1 MLTFS
6 YWNMIEIT
14 IYSNFHNFLLIFLF
28 NFQWLP
34 WNRKLWKICLAFHDF
49 SLMFCGETLTNAPSV
64 LESDSRYIKNLSQG
78 LCNLGP
84 ISKATT

>member
-1 MLTFS
+1 MFTFS

-49 SLMFCGETLTNAPSV
+49 SLMFCGETLTNAPSERLV
-64 LESDSRYIKNLSQG
+64 EEQTKSP
-78 LCNLGP
+78 LC
-84 ISKATT
+84 KYV